1 MCIQSCDNTNDS
13 LKKNLSYINLII
25 NEGKNMLGQNK
36 INDKI
41 FTSLNIGNKN
51 PANIEDESQN
61 NSTKKIKDIFSNN
74 KNEDIKLLNK
84 DNLNKNN
91 IMDTSKNEIII
102 KSTSE
107 SKASLTPKEKNNK
120 DDIMELSQDKIDNL
134 DISSLYSMI
143 KSQFKLQ
150 EKKYEEKIL
159 ELNGKLSEQKKENER
174 KMTVLEK
181 DISNLKA
188 IIGSIQI
195 REYSKNFL
203 NIFKRHLNRSEEDE
217 IKSDNRKRGAITL
230 NAINRAYKDY
240 KGSENF
246 DIVAELVKC
255 SGKTLNDGNERA
267 HSLNIKQYE
276 EEIKSDK
283 KKFSVSA
290 SSEEELGKILFLNQI
305 GASDKNFVKCYNFIN
320 KYCLKNMSEAIL
332 RGDSIDL
339 FIKSNKQWEYSK
351 LAKPSNKIF
360 HFWYIIK
367 VIINFFMK
375 FKFFNRMKNN
385 DE

>member
-1 MCIQSCDNTNDS
+1 
-13 LKKNLSYINLII
+13 
-25 NEGKNMLGQNK
+25 MLGQNK

-107 SKASLTPKEKNNK
+107 SKASLTPKEKENK

-134 DISSLYSMI
+134 DIGSLYSII

-150 EKKYEEKIL
+150 EKIYEEKIL

-255 SGKTLNDGNERA
+255 SGKTLNDGKEKG
-267 HSLNIKQYE
+267 S
-276 EEIKSDK
+276 
-283 KKFSVSA
+283 F
-290 SSEEELGKILFLNQI
+290 F
-305 GASDKNFVKCYNFIN
+305 
-320 KYCLKNMSEAIL
+320 KYKTI
-332 RGDSIDL
+332 
-339 FIKSNKQWEYSK
+339 
-351 LAKPSNKIF
+351 
-360 HFWYIIK
+360 
-367 VIINFFMK
+367 
-375 FKFFNRMKNN
+375 
-385 DE
+385 